1 MDTLSV
7 NPFFFKI
14 RNIYKI
20 KQIDMSDVN
29 EKGNLMN
36 KFEKPI
42 NKNVGEV
49 EEAKYS
55 KTATAMI
62 GLRPF
67 IKTIAILTAENP
79 QAIPM
84 SKEFNSEANAKLV
97 DDLRA
102 LKLGFKKIKGSYS
115 EREEDDKSPI
125 VEENSFIVNNI
136 SMESAIK
143 LGTKYKQES
152 IIYAE
157 TGNVAKDGSIAMTF
171 RLIGTD
177 KDKPED
183 YRKNIATP
191 QNVFINRDNEEE
203 FYSRIGNRKFM
214 IPFFGV
220 TEYLVDKDGKYELDK
235 DGKYGIY
242 KDESD
247 QDRKRI
253 EKRQINYQDS
263 KWEGGAVS
271 PPVKTNVI
279 KDKDGNIMSDEEI
292 EKLEDRINNLAEQC
306 ITDSGNYALGSR
318 YELQN
323 LLREHQ
329 DYIKFV
335 E

>member
-1 MDTLSV
+1 M
-7 NPFFFKI
+7 K
-14 RNIYKI
+14 
-20 KQIDMSDVN
+20 DVN
-29 EKGNLMN
+29 EMRNLMN
-36 KFEKPI
+36 KFEKLL
-42 NKNVGEV
+42 NENVGEV
-49 EEAKYS
+49 EESKYS
-55 KTATAMI
+55 KVATAMR
-62 GLRPF
+62 GLRPS

-79 QAIPM
+79 QAKPM

-177 KDKPED
+177 KTNPDD

-214 IPFFGV
+214 IPFYGV

-247 QDRKRI
+247 KDRKRI
-253 EKRQINYQDS
+253 EKRQINYKDS
-263 KWEGGAVS
+263 KWERGAVS
-271 PPVKTNVI
+271 PPMKKNVI

-306 ITDSGNYALGSR
+306 ITHSGNHALGIR
-318 YELQN
+318 YELQG
-323 LLREHQ
+323 LLDEHQ
-329 DYIKFV
+329 GYIKFV

>member
-1 MDTLSV
+1 
-7 NPFFFKI
+7 
-14 RNIYKI
+14 
-20 KQIDMSDVN
+20 MSDVN
-29 EKGNLMN
+29 EKGNLIN
-36 KFEKPI
+36 KFEKLI
-42 NKNVGEV
+42 NENVGEV
-49 EEAKYS
+49 EEAKNS

-97 DDLRA
+97 DDLSV

-177 KDKPED
+177 KDKPD
-183 YRKNIATP
+183 YYRNDIATP
-191 QNVFINRDNEEE
+191 QNVFIDRDNEEE

-214 IPFFGV
+214 IPFYGV

-242 KDESD
+242 KDESNK
-247 QDRKRI
+247 DRKRI

-263 KWEGGAVS
+263 KWERGAVS

-279 KDKDGNIMSDEEI
+279 KDKDGKPMSDEEI

-306 ITDSGNYALGSR
+306 ITHSGNHALGIR
-318 YELQN
+318 YELQG
-323 LLREHQ
+323 LLSEHQ

>member
-143 LGTKYKQES
+143 LGTKYKQDS

-177 KDKPED
+177 KTKRKN
-183 YRKNIATP
+183 YRKNIVPP

-247 QDRKRI
+247 KDRKRI